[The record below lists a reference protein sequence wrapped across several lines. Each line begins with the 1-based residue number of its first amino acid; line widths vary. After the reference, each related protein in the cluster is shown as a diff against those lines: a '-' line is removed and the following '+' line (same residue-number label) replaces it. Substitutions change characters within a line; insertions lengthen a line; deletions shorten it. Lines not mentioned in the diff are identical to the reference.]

1 MSTIS
6 GRYFFNISIRC
17 LKVVVCLDESLHAA
31 KKKQI
36 VLPGKDSRALGGLKG
51 RQAVLALY
59 E

>member
-1 MSTIS
+1 
-6 GRYFFNISIRC
+6 